1 MSEPRQKKR
10 QRQTLVCEFCRK
22 RKVKCDKGNPCST
35 CKKYGN
41 VNCHYSDNMFQMI
54 SGNTFVEQ
62 NHMGDTNYMVKTSPN
77 GNGVG
82 ALRKSSDSS
91 VKSDLELELES
102 LKQKIKSIEQSVTS
116 IATSDLSPNSIQSNS
131 SSTQYGLPSLD
142 TPTLADP
149 LTISSHW
156 KDKSMLGRNPVASNY
171 DTINFYTGYTSVQ
184 DKEPLRRANFGP
196 MSWIALLRK
205 DRASNMLWSY
215 VEGRRKLIEDKLKV
229 FQTTNAS
236 TKTEH
241 HFKDLLTESFGY
253 NDVKL
258 FKAKTGDRNM
268 KFENGNDYGLD
279 VVNSPVSR
287 QLSNTTTKSELNSK
301 PRLFSNNYN
310 VNDSAAKSK
319 INERARSLGISFYA
333 GDIDDELALA
343 DKIEL
348 ILPNESVIWLLVGR
362 FFTHIY
368 PFYPVIDEVSFRAN
382 VSAIIGLE
390 GYDNKKKVSI
400 NVEKKLDFANLGLLL
415 LMLRFSYLSLLST
428 IESVNERNLNTADQS
443 PEAQRLKFLLNN
455 PINLEI
461 VDCAQECL
469 NQFNLL
475 RRVNMTIMQLALF
488 TRLYHMYA
496 PEDGDSADGGD
507 SQVFTATL
515 VQMALSLGLNREP
528 DLFPDACNDEKVNNI
543 GRKIW
548 YLLLIFDFNNAMAL
562 GTPLNISRSMFD
574 TKFPFYKHGNS
585 NILDTELEM
594 KILSSSFP
602 RMDRVYGPMFDI
614 ITTVLDV
621 RGNINMASLAEKLN
635 FVETYFN
642 QEYGNLRSIFDD
654 ASVDGEEESDSEDLF
669 VKTLKMKIY
678 FASNF
683 FLVTIYFHFFCYYEN
698 KKNSEYAY
706 YYLKKIFSIIIGELV
721 PYYLEL
727 LGNNPKIFRNSTD
740 MIVIPSFEIIL
751 HKSLIICSA
760 ILIRIRL
767 MLYTLKVNPNHDMS
781 LLKDQRYSDMFS
793 KLTKMDQLL
802 QKSCKIFLETVGR
815 LSKRYYYAW
824 RIVKAGGFIHDL
836 VKGKEFYEHLLENT
850 TMENTGDGG
859 EDVKD
864 KKSLLDMKFSIEM
877 LDDLIV
883 LFEESLARVPR
894 HKKMQTQQNQQTYQ
908 QQQRQYGQQNQPSDN
923 SYNPQ
928 QSQNPDGS
936 LITHGSTQRSNGSMS
951 NSNNDSSG
959 SLNGE
964 AHSVGSTGSSSYSEN
979 FSAGNESVDR
989 LWLQMLQLKRKDL
1002 NNSNLGMTPS
1012 FDFFNQTPVE
1022 NARYQ
1027 AETPGAFGLKGVNGE
1042 FLNDAGTGTGFDS
1055 GLNVMDHSLNE
1066 LMKSSDFDLFQSLTF
1081 EDIWGKNM

>member
-1 MSEPRQKKR
+1 M
-10 QRQTLVCEFCRK
+10 
-22 RKVKCDKGNPCST
+22 KCDKGNPCST

-41 VNCHYSDNMFQMI
+41 ANCHYSDSMFQMI

-62 NHMGDTNYMVKTSPN
+62 NRMVGDANYRVKTSSN
-77 GNGVG
+77 VNGVG
-82 ALRKSSDSS
+82 ALRNSSDSS
-91 VKSDLELELES
+91 VKSDLELELEL

-116 IATSDLSPNSIQSNS
+116 IASSDLSPNSIQSNS
-131 SSTQYGLPSLD
+131 SSTQFALSSVDGV
-142 TPTLADP
+142 PTLAGLPVPQDP
-149 LTISSHW
+149 LTVSTQW
-156 KDKSMLGRNPVASNY
+156 KNRSMLGRNPVASNY
-171 DTINFYTGYTSVQ
+171 DTINFYTGYTSIQ

-205 DRASNMLWSY
+205 DRALNMLWSY
-215 VEGRRKLIEDKLKV
+215 VEGKRKLIEDKLKV

-236 TKTEH
+236 TRTEH

-258 FKAKTGDRNM
+258 FNAKKGDRNM
-268 KFENGNDYGLD
+268 KFPNGNDYGLD
-279 VVNSPVSR
+279 VVNNPIPR
-287 QLSNTTTKSELNSK
+287 QMLNTTTKSESNSK
-301 PRLFSNNYN
+301 PRLFLNKFS

-333 GDIDDELALA
+333 GEIDDELALA

-368 PFYPVIDEVSFRAN
+368 PFYPVIDEVCFRAN
-382 VSAIIGLE
+382 ISAIIGLE
-390 GYDNKKKVSI
+390 GYDNKKKVLI

-428 IESVNERNLNTADQS
+428 IESVNERNLNTSDQS

-455 PINLEI
+455 PINLEV

-515 VQMALSLGLNREP
+515 VQMALLLGLNREP

-548 YLLLIFDFNNAMAL
+548 YMLLILDFNNAMAL
-562 GTPLNISRSMFD
+562 GTPLSIYKSMFD

-585 NILDTELEM
+585 NIIDTELEM
-594 KILSSSFP
+594 RILSASFP
-602 RMDRVYGPMFDI
+602 RMDRVYGPMFEI

-621 RGNINMASLAEKLN
+621 RGNINMALLAEKLS
-635 FVETYFN
+635 FVESYFD
-642 QEYGNLRSIFDD
+642 QEYGNLRILFHNPE
-654 ASVDGEEESDSEDLF
+654 EEESDLEDTF
-669 VKTLKMKIY
+669 VKTLKLKIY

-683 FLVTIYFHFFCYYEN
+683 FLVTIYYHFFCYYEN
-698 KKNSEYAY
+698 KNNSEYAY
-706 YYLKKIFSIIIGELV
+706 FYLKKIFSIIIGELT
-721 PYYLEL
+721 PYYMEL
-727 LGNNPKIFRNSTD
+727 LENNPKIFRNLTD
-740 MIVIPSFEIIL
+740 MIVTPSFETIL

-767 MLYTLKVNPNHDMS
+767 MLYTLKSNPNHDMS
-781 LLKDQRYSDMFS
+781 LLKDLRYSDQFS

-802 QKSCKIFLETVGR
+802 QKSCKIFLDTVGR

-824 RIVKAGGFIHDL
+824 RIAKAGGFVHDL
-836 VKGKEFYEHLLENT
+836 VKGKEFYEHVLENSS
-850 TMENTGDGG
+850 METNGEGG
-859 EDVKD
+859 EDVED
-864 KKSLLDMKFSIEM
+864 KKSFLNMRFSNEM
-877 LDDLIV
+877 LDDLIM
-883 LFEESLARVPR
+883 LFEEPLARVPR
-894 HKKMQTQQNQQTYQ
+894 HKKMQKQ
-908 QQQRQYGQQNQPSDN
+908 QQQRQYGQQNQSEDT
-923 SYNPQ
+923 SYNPE
-928 QSQNPDGS
+928 NTDGS
-936 LITHGSTQRSNGSMS
+936 LFTHGSIQRPNGGMS
-951 NSNNDSSG
+951 NSHNDSSG

-1002 NNSNLGMTPS
+1002 NNSNLGMTPT

-1027 AETPGAFGLKGVNGE
+1027 ADTPGALGVKGINGE

-1066 LMKSSDFDLFQSLTF
+1066 ILKSSDFDVFLSLTF
-1081 EDIWGKNM
+1081 EDIWGKNL